1 MILYNTTFVVDD
13 TVHEEWIIW
22 LKDSHIKDY
31 LQSSC
36 FLGARLGKVTSHV
49 EPGMQTYSLQL
60 FVNDDLTLDQFKNNF
75 LSELQQSSLQ
85 KFGTKVLSFTSE
97 MEHLG
102 DFNQ

>member
-13 TVHEEWIIW
+13 TVHEEWITW

-60 FVNDDLTLDQFKNNF
+60 FVNDELTLDQFKNNF
-75 LSELQQSSLQ
+75 LSELQQASLQ

-102 DFNQ
+102 DFS